1 MTYLGRCNWA
11 ALRPRDGDV
20 TNVCVVA
27 WNWCREPRHWTR
39 SPNLRGFDVGGEN
52 SISCLDAEVRQ
63 SKVQV
68 VTASWPLKCRKWSNQ
83 DSIFLSRPRHDK
95 ISRRVTSSSAFLT
108 KNGVRS
114 SERNLLKLLNGL
126 HWYDEVHCC
135 NPHCSG
141 VRSLKLAPCYWFDN
155 PENGTISVWNMEPK
169 PLLNNCL
176 IQALKFSFFFFFIAI
191 SFQNT
196 ERMSNFKV
204 YWTKS
209 MNEIQYQNLWDLQ

>member
-1 MTYLGRCNWA
+1 M
-11 ALRPRDGDV
+11 
-20 TNVCVVA
+20 
-27 WNWCREPRHWTR
+27 R
-39 SPNLRGFDVGGEN
+39 SPNSRGFDVGGEN

-83 DSIFLSRPRHDK
+83 VSIFLSSPRHDK
-95 ISRRVTSSSAFLT
+95 ISKVTSPSAFLT

-114 SERNLLKLLNGL
+114 SERNLLRLLNGL

-155 PENGTISVWNMEPK
+155 PENGTISVWNMELK
-169 PLLNNCL
+169 PLLNLPLALFKPWNFLSFSFLLHYHFRLLSVCRT
-176 IQALKFSFFFFFIAI
+176 LKFTEQKAWMKY
-191 SFQNT
+191 NT
-196 ERMSNFKV
+196 RICGIYN
-204 YWTKS
+204 KS
-209 MNEIQYQNLWDLQ
+209 LC